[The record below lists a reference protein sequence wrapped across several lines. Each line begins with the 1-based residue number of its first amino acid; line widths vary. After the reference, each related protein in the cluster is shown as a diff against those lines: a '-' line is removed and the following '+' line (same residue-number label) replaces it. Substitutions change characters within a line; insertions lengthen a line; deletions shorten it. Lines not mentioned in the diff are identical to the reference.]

1 MKKEETCTAIAL
13 YDLDK
18 QAVDLRG
25 LFTFF
30 EEWFLQQGYTPMRGS
45 VLGEGIKATKT
56 KTFKHIKKV
65 ILEKE
70 PRTLTSFWF
79 GAYTSE
85 NWDDDAFDAILAVHL
100 TIYSNRNVFNLYF
113 HNSIVPF
120 ERGLVETLIKDIS
133 RYLRA
138 YYGIV
143 YQRDFDKGPGLYAGG
158 VITGLDR
165 GSSLPEIQKERDNIG
180 KWWKKYMLNTG
191 TDGYHLGQLRDI
203 YPMNLLSE
211 AHLKETV
218 FGKSLKEWIESS
230 PEHGELK
237 PLTDILWEWWV
248 PENKIPT
255 VCDELLPS
263 GLIICA

>member
-1 MKKEETCTAIAL
+1 MRREGTCTAIAL

-45 VLGEGIKATKT
+45 GDGEGIKATKT
-56 KTFKHIKKV
+56 WTFKYTKKF
-65 ILEKE
+65 LEKRNFE
-70 PRTLTSFWF
+70 QIIGFWF
-79 GAYTSE
+79 AAYLLE
-85 NWDDDAFDAILAVHL
+85 DWNDDEFDAIFSVGLS
-100 TIYSNRNVFNLYF
+100 TDRNVFDFYF
-113 HNSIVPF
+113 HNSVLPF
-120 ERGLVETLIKDIS
+120 ERDSVENLIQEIS
-133 RYLRA
+133 QYLKA

-158 VITGLDR
+158 VITGLNESKFPEHAIEEDR
-165 GSSLPEIQKERDNIG
+165 IA
-180 KWWKKYMLNTG
+180 KWHNTYSYEDG
-191 TDGYHLGQLRDI
+191 GYHLGQLRDI

-218 FGKSLKEWIESS
+218 FGKSLKEWIGSS
-230 PEHGELK
+230 SEHGELK

-248 PENKIPT
+248 PPNKISA
-255 VCDELLPS
+255 VRDELLPS

>member
-30 EEWFLQQGYTPMRGS
+30 EAWFLQKGYTPKRGS
-45 VLGEGIKATKT
+45 ADGEGIKATKT
-56 KTFKHIKKV
+56 WTFKYTKKF
-65 ILEKE
+65 LEKRNFE
-70 PRTLTSFWF
+70 NIVAFWF
-79 GAYTSE
+79 AAYPPE
-85 NWDDDAFDAILAVHL
+85 WDYDATDGLFSVQVELEDQGF
-100 TIYSNRNVFNLYF
+100 FNLYF
-113 HNSIVPF
+113 HNSIVLF

>member
-30 EEWFLQQGYTPMRGS
+30 EEWFLQQGYTPQRGS

-56 KTFKHIKKV
+56 KTFKHTKKV

-70 PRTLTSFWF
+70 PQTLTSFWF

-100 TIYSNRNVFNLYF
+100 TIYSERNVFDFYF
-113 HNSIVPF
+113 HNSVLPF
-120 ERGLVETLIKDIS
+120 ERGLVENLIKEIS
-133 RYLRA
+133 QYLKA

-143 YQRDFDKGPGLYAGG
+143 YQRDFDKGPGLYANG
-158 VITGLDR
+158 VITGLNESKFPEHAIEEDR
-165 GSSLPEIQKERDNIG
+165 IAEWHRRYFRPWR
-180 KWWKKYMLNTG
+180 
-191 TDGYHLGQLRDI
+191 YHLGQLRDI

-218 FGKSLKEWIESS
+218 FGKSLKEWIGSS
-230 PEHGELK
+230 SEHGELK

>member
-30 EEWFLQQGYTPMRGS
+30 EAWFLQKGYTPKRGS
-45 VLGEGIKATKT
+45 ADGEGIKATKT
-56 KTFKHIKKV
+56 WTFKYTKKF
-65 ILEKE
+65 LEKRNFE
-70 PRTLTSFWF
+70 NIVAFWF
-79 GAYTSE
+79 AAYPPE
-85 NWDDDAFDAILAVHL
+85 WDYDATDGLFSVQVELEDQGF
-100 TIYSNRNVFNLYF
+100 FNLYF
-113 HNSIVPF
+113 HNSIVLF

-158 VITGLDR
+158 VITGLNESKFPEHAIEEDR
-165 GSSLPEIQKERDNIG
+165 IAEWHRRYFRPWR
-180 KWWKKYMLNTG
+180 
-191 TDGYHLGQLRDI
+191 YHLGQLRDI

-218 FGKSLKEWIESS
+218 FGKSLKEWIGSS
-230 PEHGELK
+230 SEHGELK

-248 PENKIPT
+248 PPNKISA
-255 VCDELLPS
+255 VRDELLPS